1 MTDTRAD
8 DPALDDRLPWLEAVE
23 EDDRGDGPS
32 ALKLI
37 VAVLIGL
44 AAIGGI
50 VGGIFWLG
58 NRGATHRA
66 GGEAELIKAPP
77 GAYKVRPDD
86 PGGMTVEGEGDTAF
100 QASAGADPKGKINTN
115 AVPEAPVK
123 KGQPQAQPPQQTAQA
138 PAQPKPAE
146 QKPAATIKAPPPSNA
161 APAAPAA
168 ASGAT
173 IQLGAFPNAA
183 SAEKAW
189 KALSGRFSYLAPLSH
204 NVVAAE
210 VGGKTYYRLRA
221 SGPDA
226 AGICGRLRVAG
237 EQCLKV

>member
-23 EDDRGDGPS
+23 EDNRGEGPS

-58 NRGATHRA
+58 NRGAAHRA

-77 GAYKVRPDD
+77 GAYKVRPDA
-86 PGGMTVEGEGDTAF
+86 PGGMTVEGEGDSAF
-100 QASAGADPKGKINTN
+100 AASAGADPKGKINTN
-115 AVPEAPVK
+115 GVPETPVK
-123 KGQPQAQPPQQTAQA
+123 KGEQPAAQPQQTAQA
-138 PAQPKPAE
+138 QPQAKAPDKKPE
-146 QKPAATIKAPPPSNA
+146 GTIKAPAATN
-161 APAAPAA
+161 APAAP
-168 ASGAT
+168 GAT
-173 IQLGAFPNAA
+173 IQLGSFPDGAM
-183 SAEKAW
+183 AEKAW
-189 KALSGRFSYLAPLSH
+189 KALSGRFGYLAPLSH
-204 NVVAAE
+204 SVVSAS
-210 VGGKTYYRLRA
+210 VNGKTWYRLRA

-226 AGICGRLRVAG
+226 AGICGRLQVAG